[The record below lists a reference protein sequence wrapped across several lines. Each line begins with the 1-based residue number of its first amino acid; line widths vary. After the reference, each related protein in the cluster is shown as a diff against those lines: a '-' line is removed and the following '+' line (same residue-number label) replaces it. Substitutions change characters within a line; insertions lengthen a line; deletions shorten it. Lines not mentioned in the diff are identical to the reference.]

1 MGGQTSKE
9 GDVYSYGILVLE
21 MLTGRRPTDEIFENG
36 LNLHSFVE
44 NALPEKLLQIV
55 DPTVVPREV
64 TEIEMAAGE
73 DRYSDEGENDRIEA
87 EEEGVA
93 SYKPEKAR
101 KMDGNMQSCLQSVLN
116 IALACSMES
125 PRHRISMA
133 DVTRELHLIKNAFL
147 NS

>member
-21 MLTGRRPTDEIFENG
+21 MLAGRRPTDEIFENG

-64 TEIEMAAGE
+64 TQIDVAAGE
-73 DRYSDEGENDRIEA
+73 DRYSDEDENDQIEA

-125 PRHRISMA
+125 PLHRMSMA